1 MDTDVMAIKK
11 GNQKTRI
18 VLATLLTGLFAGII
32 GILLAWFLHLVQ
44 HLAYAYDL
52 HAWAGDISFL
62 HGVEAASPVHRL
74 IVLTVCGLVA
84 GYGWFWIHRY
94 LKPIYSIEQAVRE
107 AKPMPVVTTLCHGLL
122 QILTVGLGSPLGRE
136 KAPREISALCSGW
149 LARYFRLD
157 AHSMRVM
164 LACGAGAGLAAI
176 YNVPLAGMMFTLE
189 ALLHSLRWSTVLPA
203 ITTSAI
209 AVWISWIGLGDY
221 VVFPVPPMVVTSG
234 VVYWSICAGPLIGCV
249 AYWFMTAIER
259 AQKRAPRE
267 WSMPL
272 YCTLNFVFI
281 GVLAMYFPMILGNGR
296 SVVNIAF
303 TDSNTLVLSLTLFAI
318 RMGITWTSVRF
329 GAYGGFL
336 TPSLANGALL
346 GLILGNI
353 WNLIL
358 PPIDIN
364 IAAILGAVGFLA
376 AAERIPMT
384 AILLIFEF
392 TRIHLGFGVP
402 VLCTVFGAMVGFQIV
417 KKT

>member
-1 MDTDVMAIKK
+1 MEARDT
-11 GNQKTRI
+11 QRI
-18 VLATLLTGLFAGII
+18 RVVLATLLTGILAGVI
-32 GILLAWFLHLVQ
+32 GILLSWFLHLVQ
-44 HLAYAYDL
+44 HLAYGYDL

-62 HGVEAASPVHRL
+62 HGVEDASPVHRL

-94 LKPIYSIEQAVRE
+94 LPPIFSVERALRD
-107 AKPMPVVTTLCHGLL
+107 AKPMPILTTVCHGLL
-122 QILTVGLGSPLGRE
+122 EIGTVALGSPLGRE
-136 KAPREISALCSGW
+136 KAPREMSALCSGW
-149 LARYFRLD
+149 LAQYLRLD
-157 AHSMRVM
+157 AHTMRVM

-189 ALLHSLRWSTVLPA
+189 ALLRTLRWSAVLPA
-203 ITTSAI
+203 IMTSAI

-221 VVFPVPPMVVTSG
+221 VVFPVPPMLVTAD
-234 VVYWSICAGPLIGCV
+234 VLYWSICVGPILGVV
-249 AYWFMTAIER
+249 AYWFMVEIEK

-392 TRIHLGFGVP
+392 TRLHLGFGVP
-402 VLCTVFGAMVGFQIV
+402 VLCAVFGAMVGAQIM
-417 KKT
+417 KNMRR